1 MPVPRSSLFPRLR
14 WSLVGVIATA
24 ALAALWLHPGRS
36 LRWRPPAPSVVAL
49 EADRVRAIV
58 ESRRAAAQRLS
69 AATAARPQ
77 RIRAFSSGALIR
89 RVVDPACIL
98 GPRPLCE
105 LLASSVAAC
114 ADGDGAT
121 CHAVGRFLEDAPP
134 YPEIARWFFAAGCER
149 GDAAACTRATQIRA
163 GRDDCASDRL
173 ACMARAR
180 RTDDLA
186 AFDHLCAGG
195 MADACVMAGLA
206 YLDEPIALRG
216 YLTAA
221 CQAGG
226 TPACAELARRLTPT
240 CTDDC
245 MAPDAAQAE
254 VAAAIACD
262 AGFADV
268 CHLAAL

>member
-1 MPVPRSSLFPRLR
+1 MPVPRSSLFPRVR
-14 WSLVGVIATA
+14 WLFVGAITVA
-24 ALAALWLHPGRS
+24 ALAALWRHDRHAR
-36 LRWRPPAPSVVAL
+36 RWRPPPPPVVAL
-49 EADRVRAIV
+49 DAD
-58 ESRRAAAQRLS
+58 RLS
-69 AATAARPQ
+69 AMVDARRVAALRLAEATAARPQ
-77 RIRAFSSGALIR
+77 RVRASSSGALLR
-89 RVVDPACIL
+89 RLVDPACVL

-134 YPEIARWFFAAGCER
+134 YPEIARWFFGAGCER
-149 GDAAACTRATQIRA
+149 GDAAACARATQIRA
-163 GRDDCASDRL
+163 GSDDCDADRL
-173 ACMARAR
+173 ACMVRAR
-180 RTDDLA
+180 RRDDLA
-186 AFDHLCAGG
+186 AFDRLCRGG
-195 MADACVMAGLA
+195 MADACAMAGLA
-206 YLDEPIALRG
+206 YLEEPIGLRG

-226 TPACAELARRLTPT
+226 TSACAELARRLAPS
-240 CTDDC
+240 CTGDC

-268 CHLAAL
+268 CQRAAL

>member
-24 ALAALWLHPGRS
+24 ALAAPWLQPRPS
-36 LRWRPPAPSVVAL
+36 LRWRPPAPSVFAL

-69 AATAARPQ
+69 EATAARPTPV
-77 RIRAFSSGALIR
+77 RRSPPRRLLRRLIE
-89 RVVDPACIL
+89 PACIL
-98 GPRPLCE
+98 GPRPLCAA
-105 LLASSVAAC
+105 LAPSVAAC
-114 ADGDGAT
+114 ADGDGVT
-121 CHAVGRFLEDAPP
+121 CHAVGRFLEASPP
-134 YPEIARWFFAAGCER
+134 YPEIARWFFGAGCEF
-149 GDAAACTRATQIRA
+149 GDAAACARAAQIRA
-163 GRDDCASDRL
+163 GRDACDADRL

-186 AFDHLCAGG
+186 TFDHLCRGG
-195 MADACVMAGLA
+195 VADACVMAGLA
-206 YLDEPIALRG
+206 YLEEPIALRG

>member
-14 WSLVGVIATA
+14 WSLVGAIAIA
-24 ALAALWLHPGRS
+24 ALAALWLHPRGS
-36 LRWRPPAPSVVAL
+36 VRWRPPAPPVVAL
-49 EADRVRAIV
+49 DADRIRATV
-58 ESRRAAAQRLS
+58 DARRAAALRLS
-69 AATAARPQ
+69 EATAARPQ
-77 RIRAFSSGALIR
+77 RVHPSSTGRLLRRLI
-89 RVVDPACIL
+89 DPACIL

-121 CHAVGRFLEDAPP
+121 CHAVGRFLEESPP
-134 YPEIARWFFAAGCER
+134 YPEIARWFFGAGCER
-149 GDAAACTRATQIRA
+149 GDAAACARAAQIRTGSDA
-163 GRDDCASDRL
+163 CDVDRL

-186 AFDHLCAGG
+186 ALDHLCAGG
-195 MADACVMAGLA
+195 MADACVVAGVA
-206 YLDEPIALRG
+206 YLDEPIGLRG

-226 TPACAELARRLTPT
+226 TPACFELARRPTPT
-240 CTDDC
+240 CTGDC
-245 MAPDAAQAE
+245 MGPDAAQAE

-262 AGFADV
+262 AGFADA
-268 CHLAAL
+268 CQRAAR